1 MSPLRARMIE
11 DMKLAGLAA
20 TTQEIYLQAV
30 RSLAKHY
37 NRSPELLAEE
47 EVRRYL
53 LDVRER
59 NARGSFKT
67 SHYGIQFFYRNTLAR
82 TGRCLKKDPASQAE
96 AAAADAFPCRS
107 AAHSRR
113 GPQSDTPR
121 LFQPDYGCGL
131 RISEAAALPV
141 TAIDKDQWRPARRR
155 QGATRNGSCP
165 CPRRCTKACGG
176 CGRPR
181 TPRSALALPQ
191 WLANRSRRHPCPD
204 PHLCRGRQGGQSPRR
219 SPRHATHAAALLCD
233 QALREQGRH
242 PRRPGVSRSR
252 DILPTNT

>member
-1 MSPLRARMIE
+1 MVPSSMTKEQTMSPLRARMIE

-67 SHYGIQFFYRNTLAR
+67 SHYGIQFFYRNTLGLDWA
-82 TGRCLKKDPASQAE
+82 LFKKRSGSPSRGGCRRR
-96 AAAADAFPCRS
+96 FPCRT

-113 GPQSDTPR
+113 GAQSDTPR
-121 LFQPDYGCGL
+121 LFQPDL
-131 RISEAAALPV
+131 RLRPADQRGRCSSRHRHRQ
-141 TAIDKDQWRPARRR
+141 DQWRPAR
-155 QGATRNGSCP
+155 
-165 CPRRCTKACGG
+165 
-176 CGRPR
+176 
-181 TPRSALALPQ
+181 
-191 WLANRSRRHPCPD
+191 
-204 PHLCRGRQGGQSPRR
+204 
-219 SPRHATHAAALLCD
+219 PRH
-233 QALREQGRH
+233 GH
-242 PRRPGVSRSR
+242 PG
-252 DILPTNT
+252 TG